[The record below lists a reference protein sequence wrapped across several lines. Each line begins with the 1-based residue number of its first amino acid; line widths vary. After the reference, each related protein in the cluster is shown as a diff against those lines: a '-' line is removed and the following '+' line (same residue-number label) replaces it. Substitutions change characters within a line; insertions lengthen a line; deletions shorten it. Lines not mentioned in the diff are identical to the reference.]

1 MLNMS
6 ENKPNIGGIL
16 GNVLGGL
23 TTTTVPMLTN
33 LIRSALSPE
42 VIKSVSQM
50 VPDLVETLS
59 SVDLRGLIKS
69 ALPPEVMKSVIEIL
83 LDVGGAV
90 VDTVTSI
97 DLKDLAYPTIRSI
110 VMPAL
115 RLLDPLLELLGDLIV
130 VVSNVMPLKI
140 LLNKILDALSGA
152 VTVGIL
158 AIQGGEVISSAVER
172 ILPVAM
178 KLLDPIS
185 DILAE
190 LIRSVLKP
198 EVVRSVV
205 EVLPRLM
212 NAVVDSISSIGLG
225 ELVIPE
231 ME

>member
-1 MLNMS
+1 
-6 ENKPNIGGIL
+6 
-16 GNVLGGL
+16 
-23 TTTTVPMLTN
+23 
-33 LIRSALSPE
+33 
-42 VIKSVSQM
+42 
-50 VPDLVETLS
+50 
-59 SVDLRGLIKS
+59 
-69 ALPPEVMKSVIEIL
+69 
-83 LDVGGAV
+83 
-90 VDTVTSI
+90 
-97 DLKDLAYPTIRSI
+97 
-110 VMPAL
+110 MPAL

-152 VTVGIL
+152 VTVATF

>member
-1 MLNMS
+1 MS

-50 VPDLVETLS
+50 VPDLVETFS

-130 VVSNVMPLKI
+130 VVSNAAIVKNLMGKV
-140 LLNKILDALSGA
+140 LDALSGTL
-152 VTVGIL
+152 TVATFGIE
-158 AIQGGEVISSAVER
+158 GGEVISSAVER

-185 DILAE
+185 EMLAE

-212 NAVVDSISSIGLG
+212 NAVVDSISSIDLG